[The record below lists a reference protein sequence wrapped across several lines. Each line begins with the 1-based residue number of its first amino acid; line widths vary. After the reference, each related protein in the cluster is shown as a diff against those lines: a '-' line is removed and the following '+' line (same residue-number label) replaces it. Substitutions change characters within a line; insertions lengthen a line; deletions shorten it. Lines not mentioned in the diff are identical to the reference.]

1 MMSAIQADVEAAG
14 EAMGI
19 SVEGGPDASDANAPN
34 PEEEAPSEDELN
46 DSDDER
52 KGASKGVGDDDNGTD
67 AVALEKAGLI
77 DLDDP
82 EQASKADSFIEVTTS
97 TSSFE
102 EKAQKEAEVAQ
113 KQAEVAQ
120 KQSEEMQTKLCLK
133 N

>member
-1 MMSAIQADVEAAG
+1 MPPTQMHLT
-14 EAMGI
+14 
-19 SVEGGPDASDANAPN
+19 

-82 EQASKADSFIEVTTS
+82 EQASKADSFIEVAHPLQVLS
-97 TSSFE
+97 
-102 EKAQKEAEVAQ
+102 KR
-113 KQAEVAQ
+113 
-120 KQSEEMQTKLCLK
+120 KLK
-133 N
+133 KKPR